1 MIGPYKHKFVMTETQ
16 YECEDYKDDIFV
28 TATLDATSHFESAA
42 EDVEKIYK
50 SLTGKELDLTLP
62 ESK

>member
-1 MIGPYKHKFVMTETQ
+1 MTETR
-16 YECEDYKDDIFV
+16 YECDDYKDDIFV